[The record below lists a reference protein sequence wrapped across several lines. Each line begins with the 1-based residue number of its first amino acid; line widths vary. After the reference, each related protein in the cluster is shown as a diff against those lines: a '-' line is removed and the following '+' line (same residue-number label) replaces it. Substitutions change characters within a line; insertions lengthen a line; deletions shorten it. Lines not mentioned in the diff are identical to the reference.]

1 MKSLLLTGLLSL
13 VGLSAF
19 AAAPAK
25 PDCCKGN
32 ACCADCKTC
41 CRDAD
46 CNKCCKDGCDACCGA
61 TSCCK

>member
-1 MKSLLLTGLLSL
+1 MKSLLLSGLFSL

-25 PDCCKGN
+25 ADCSKAD

-41 CRDAD
+41 C
-46 CNKCCKDGCDACCGA
+46 KDGCETCCGA
-61 TSCCK
+61 PKACCK